1 MHFIAT
7 LKMSFNIRVMHS
19 QLGMTLLIQRTY
31 VLEYLFFALSVVS
44 ESDY

>member
-19 QLGMTLLIQRTY
+19 QLGMTVLIQRTY
-31 VLEYLFFALSVVS
+31 VSEYLFFALSVIS
-44 ESDY
+44 KSDY